1 MNRPMLTWLIAV
13 NLSATLLAQDKP
25 ATPPKVVKF
34 PELVQAI
41 QAHRGRVV
49 VVDFWANY

>member
-1 MNRPMLTWLIAV
+1 MVQRGILTLAV
-13 NLSATLLAQDKP
+13 VMVTELAAQDKS
-25 ATPPKVVKF
+25 TTVPKIVKF

-41 QAHRGRVV
+41 QAHKGRVV